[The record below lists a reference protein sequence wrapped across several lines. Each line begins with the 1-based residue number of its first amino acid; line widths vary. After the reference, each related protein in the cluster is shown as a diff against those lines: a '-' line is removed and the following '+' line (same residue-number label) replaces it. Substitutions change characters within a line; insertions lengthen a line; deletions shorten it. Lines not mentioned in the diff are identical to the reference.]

1 MAVGKGSMARASK
14 AAAQTASQE
23 AAAKKAAPRGK
34 AKAAVSGVIGAVS
47 RQTMDKIVYQKSTQ
61 ILDRDAMP
69 GETFGI
75 GDAMP
80 VYFF

>member
-34 AKAAVSGVIGAVS
+34 ARAAVSGVIGAAS
-47 RQTMDKIVYQKSTQ
+47 RQTLDKIV
-61 ILDRDAMP
+61 
-69 GETFGI
+69 
-75 GDAMP
+75 
-80 VYFF
+80 